1 MKKPTP
7 PTRVLI
13 GPVEYQIEFDSY
25 STFRHGEI
33 MASVTNIARHKIRIN
48 KDHPDVEI
56 ELVDSILHEA
66 IHAMDQIYKINL
78 KEEQVVTLAN
88 ALTHFIEYNPHVPYW
103 IERHSSWLEKQK

>member
-13 GPVEYQIEFDSY
+13 GPVEYQIKFDVY
-25 STFRHGEI
+25 TTFSGKHV
-33 MASVTNIARHKIRIN
+33 MASIGNVASHKIRIN
-48 KDHPDVEI
+48 KDHPDFET

-78 KEEQVVTLAN
+78 KEEQVEKLAE
-88 ALTHFIEYNPHVPYW
+88 AFTHLIEYNPHIPYW
-103 IERHSSWLEKQK
+103 IERHSSWLEEQE